1 MAGSAAQVLTPGV
14 GAAVVV
20 AVAVGLS
27 ILMLILL
34 FLMKR
39 YAPPTSKKND
49 NDEFSSASRSVK
61 PGLVACAIVS
71 AWTWAATLE
80 QSAAVAYKWGISGP
94 FWWVCLPLRLFVVL
108 SPVLTLLTLCR
119 RYAAGASVQVFLF
132 AIISSNLK
140 LNAPFANTFL
150 QIFRVRWGKLWHCT
164 FICCALGTNI
174 LVSSMLILGGSAAV
188 ESLTGLNIYISI
200 FVTPI
205 GLTIFV
211 LLGGLR
217 ASFIADYTHTAVLIA
232 IILSFAFT
240 VYATSDKIGSFE
252 KMVELLSRAPP
263 VEGNA
268 GGSYLT
274 FRSLSGLQFG
284 IINIVGNL
292 GALFLDQSYHQRA
305 IASRGETATKGFIL
319 GGLAWIGVP
328 LGIASCLGLAGRAL
342 AGQDPSM
349 AILTNEEISAGLPA
363 PAAAAALLG
372 RSGALMMLSLLF
384 LAVTSA
390 ASAQLVAVSS
400 IFTFDIYQPYLHP
413 MATAKQ
419 LFFVNHA
426 AVIGWAIV
434 MGLLGVIWY
443 HIGVSMGWLYTAMGI
458 FIGPF
463 VVATFCCTAWSKAN
477 KWACLIGSLLGEV
490 FGLTAWIFSAYQ
502 LEGKINIS
510 STGANGPLLAANLI
524 GVVFPALVIVPVS
537 LLWPENYDWEGTRA
551 INAPW
556 SPQNDLNTSS
566 GRELP
571 CEKPKACPQPQDIST
586 SVSDL
591 QKEDSSQVLTLDK
604 RTVDPQNPN
613 LSSEEYLSRRLL
625 TLRAASIDPE
635 MLLRS
640 RALAVRTA
648 LPLTFIL
655 LIVVPCMAIIPKQW
669 SVDGLGV
676 WVSIVVGWLFVTGG
690 IVVLYPIYE
699 SREALGNVARGILRD
714 VQGLFSLSSDSAD
727 CSN

>member
-1 MAGSAAQVLTPGV
+1 MTATGPVLSPGV

-20 AVAVGLS
+20 SVAVGLS
-27 ILMLILL
+27 VLMLLL
-34 FLMKR
+34 LLLMKR
-39 YAPPTSKKND
+39 YAPTTGLGND

-94 FWWVCLPLRLFVVL
+94 FW
-108 SPVLTLLTLCR
+108 
-119 RYAAGASVQVFLF
+119 YAAGASVQVFLF
-132 AIISSNLK
+132 ALISSNLK

-150 QIFRVRWGKLWHCT
+150 QVVRARWGTLCHVVFT
-164 FICCALGTNI
+164 CCALAANV

-188 ESLTGLNIYISI
+188 EHLTGLNIYISI

-232 IILSFAFT
+232 IILTFAFT
-240 VYATSDKIGSFE
+240 VYATSDKIGSFS

-342 AGQDPSM
+342 AGQDPAM
-349 AILTNEEISAGLPA
+349 AVLTADEISQGLPA

-372 RSGALMMLSLLF
+372 KSGALMMLFLLF

-400 IFTFDIYQPYLHP
+400 VFTFDIYQPYIHP
-413 MATAKQ
+413 TATARR
-419 LFFVNHA
+419 LFVVSHA
-426 AVIGWAIV
+426 AVVAWAFI
-434 MGLLGVIWY
+434 MGILGVIWY

-477 KWACLIGSLLGEV
+477 RRACLFGSLLGEAL
-490 FGLTAWIFSAYQ
+490 GLTAWLVSAKA
-502 LEGKINIS
+502 LEGEIS
-510 STGANGPLLAANLI
+510 IASTGANGPLLAANLI
-524 GVVFPALVIVPVS
+524 GVVFPALVIVPAS
-537 LLWPENYDWEGTRA
+537 LLWPANYDWEATRA

-556 SPQNDLNTSS
+556 TSLKGDDATSGSNTPDGSTKASHSLQEHSTEARS
-566 GRELP
+566 GELQ
-571 CEKPKACPQPQDIST
+571 A
-586 SVSDL
+586 
-591 QKEDSSQVLTLDK
+591 QVARPDDEK
-604 RTVDPQNPN
+604 RTIVASGPT
-613 LSSEEYLSRRLL
+613 LASEDYLSHRLT
-625 TLRAASIDPE
+625 TLRNAGIDPE

-640 RALAVRTA
+640 RALAIKTA

-655 LIVVPCMAIIPKQW
+655 LVLVPCMAIIPREW
-669 SVDGLGV
+669 SVTGLGV
-676 WVSIVVGWLFVTGG
+676 WVSIVIGWLFVTGC
-690 IVVLYPIYE
+690 IVVLYPLYE
-699 SREALGNVARGILRD
+699 SREALGKAARGIL
-714 VQGLFSLSSDSAD
+714 AD
-727 CSN
+727 IKSICTSP